1 MVELVSV
8 FGFLGAITA
17 SCLFFPQ
24 VWESYRTRKTH
35 DLAWFGIFI
44 GMLNGVFWFVY
55 GLLKAD
61 AFIYVTNA
69 IFFLG
74 VFLLMALKRKYG

>member
-17 SCLFFPQ
+17 SFLFFPQ

-35 DLAWFGIFI
+35 DIAWFGIFI
-44 GMLNGVFWFVY
+44 GMLNGVFWFAY
-55 GLLKAD
+55 GLVKSD
-61 AFIYVTNA
+61 PFIYVTNS
-69 IFFLG
+69 ILFLG
-74 VFLLMALKRKYG
+74 AFLLMVLKKKYG